1 MYTMKEVC
9 KETGM
14 TYEGLKF
21 YCNQGLVPNVKRD
34 KNNRRVFD
42 EHAMC
47 WVKSLSCLKNC
58 EMSIAEMQQYL
69 AYCLEGPSSIP
80 VRKEMLAKKQDELRK
95 KSSCCR
101 RRWITSTGSSS
112 CTTIYC
118 RASRNTIATWFRRKS
133 ERRTS

>member
-1 MYTMKEVC
+1 MYSMREVC

-34 KNNRRVFD
+34 ARNRRVFD
-42 EHAMC
+42 EHDFQ

-80 VRKEMLAKKQDELRK
+80 VRKKMLAKKQDELRE

-118 RASRNTIATWFRRKS
+118 RAGRNTTAI
-133 ERRTS
+133 